1 MPGDS
6 AGIAVYRRET
16 MEYKICPKGCYVV
29 QSWPRGLK
37 APRCANAEYGRPG
50 RVLDNPSK
58 DNDVR
63 RVIRPA
69 WCKREDPC

>member
-6 AGIAVYRRET
+6 VGIAVYRRTT
-16 MEYKICPKGCYVV
+16 MEYKTCPKGCYVV

-58 DNDVR
+58 DNDFR

-69 WCKREDPC
+69 WCKRK